1 MAMRVETKK
10 RLVRRAKR
18 TVLLVGEGDD
28 EVAFLKHVKS
38 IYILRESGTAVTI
51 KNAYGGGAENV
62 IKVAVK
68 QSANADYDLVA
79 ALFDT
84 DAGWTDAAKNEAR
97 RKRIVT
103 LKSDPCF
110 EAMLLRAVAKTTQSR
125 GNTLKDE
132 FKVFLGGSSRD
143 SSSYAKKFPR
153 ETLEQAA
160 KREQTLQQLINLLPN
175 APSS

>member
-1 MAMRVETKK
+1 MVARVETKK

-62 IKVAVK
+62 IKVAVR
-68 QSANADYDLVA
+68 QSANADYDHVA

-84 DAGWTDAAKNEAR
+84 DAGWTDAAKNEAH
-97 RKRIVT
+97 RKKIIT

-110 EAMLLRAVAKTTQSR
+110 EVTLLRAVARATQSR
-125 GNTLKDE
+125 GNTLKHE
-132 FKVFLGGSSRD
+132 FRAFLGGSPSN
-143 SSSYAKKFPR
+143 SASYAKKFPR

-160 KREQTLQQLINLLPN
+160 KREQTLQQLINLLTN
-175 APSS
+175 TPSP